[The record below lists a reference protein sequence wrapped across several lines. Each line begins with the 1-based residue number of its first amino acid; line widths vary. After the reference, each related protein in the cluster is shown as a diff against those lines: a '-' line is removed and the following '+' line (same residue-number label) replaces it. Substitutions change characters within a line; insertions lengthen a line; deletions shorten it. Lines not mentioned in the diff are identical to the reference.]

1 MAGVDFLC
9 PGKRKSAAFA
19 GDEYDR
25 AAKRIDRSDGEKKK
39 KNPAKK
45 MARLPQEEVDW
56 ILAQS
61 GEPVYP
67 PFLELKR
74 RNPSLV
80 PSPEEEKDEGMV
92 QGGPRLLR
100 VSRGVC
106 GIPGLGPPRVLV
118 QRIRGGR
125 LGSATSVEL
134 LRPRRGSIELA
145 RKGGLQRH

>member
-39 KNPAKK
+39 KPARK
-45 MARLPQEEVDW
+45 MTRLPQEVDW

-92 QGGPRLLR
+92 LLYKAARDCYESREEYVAFQDWVRREYWSRGFVEVDLDRLLR
-100 VSRGVC
+100 WSC
-106 GIPGLGPPRVLV
+106 
-118 QRIRGGR
+118 
-125 LGSATSVEL
+125 
-134 LRPRRGSIELA
+134 
-145 RKGGLQRH
+145 